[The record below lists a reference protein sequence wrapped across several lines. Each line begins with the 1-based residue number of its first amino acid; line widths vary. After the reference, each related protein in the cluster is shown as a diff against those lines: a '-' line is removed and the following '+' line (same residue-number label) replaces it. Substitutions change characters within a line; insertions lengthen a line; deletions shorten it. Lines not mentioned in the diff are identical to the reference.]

1 MRNTI
6 LVFLLFISTVLFLP
20 LSFSQVGIVDERE
33 PCPASA
39 AADICDEPF
48 EPSELT
54 NTMAD
59 FAHIG
64 FDEESISI
72 PASGTTIVVG
82 PTDDL
87 FILTEHQIIITMGEP
102 NEDLLFRG
110 IVPGRRINELELPRP
125 ESGETLFIE
134 LTMLEVSADELERAG
149 FPADNPIFAGL
160 NARENVDNVANC
172 LSLQTRIDELYKD
185 IQTRNEQISDLRNQP
200 GGFQNRTV
208 QTMILRLQND
218 NDRANQVLPTMES
231 QFEILQCERIPRDE
245 QLRPEARPT
254 GIASSFQK
262 AFLIIVGEDS
272 PSSFIP
278 DFALVNNNLHIAKDT
293 NLELALL
300 EPADG
305 YRLLTGS
312 FGTIEYPSVISPG
325 SEFILRYNN
334 TNLQDFDPT
343 GESIDFVLET
353 TRKLKIQSQTED
365 LRLSIE
371 KNGTIASTTL
381 SLPNTQTGYFEMT
394 IPEIGESENGD
405 SPLQYGLHFFH
416 VHSDFTGIGTLD
428 AYLPVYVAPSSDYNL
443 VGYSLASEEDLRLNL
458 AEYIP
463 ESPELFITGKSN
475 GVTTFVSSQVL
486 DIPVAVLTISDNIGP
501 ITNYQIEIDGDFT
514 TSYSEG
520 KTYVLGNS
528 NSDTFSIS
536 NLKIFNFNVDSFNIL
551 DNSDKSK
558 TYSNKL
564 GFPNDLMIMLDVNTI
579 DISVL
584 DEFEQPYIDGQIIVE
599 KGTEEYTSDLLDIP
613 RLKLPDGDY
622 KISHI
627 VNDEIISERDMT
639 ISSSGLIQFTIQTL
653 LLEDRILTIAI
664 IIESVLIAFFS
675 IRILSKYFKG

>member
-1 MRNTI
+1 M
-6 LVFLLFISTVLFLP
+6 FLP
-20 LSFSQVGIVDERE
+20 LSFSQVGIVDERD

-134 LTMLEVSADELERAG
+134 LTMLEV
-149 FPADNPIFAGL
+149 
-160 NARENVDNVANC
+160 NVDNVANC
-172 LSLQTRIDELYKD
+172 LSLQTSIDELYKD
-185 IQTRNEQISDLRNQP
+185 IQTRNEDIAEMRNAG
-200 GGFQNRTV
+200 GGFNNSRNVQIGQWQNQNVRDGL
-208 QTMILRLQND
+208 ILTDL
-218 NDRANQVLPTMES
+218 ES

-254 GIASSFQK
+254 GAESSFQK

-278 DFALVNNNLHIAKDT
+278 DFALENNNLHIAKAK

-381 SLPNTQTGYFEMT
+381 TLPNTQTGYFEMT

-428 AYLPVYVAPSSDYNL
+428 TYLPVYVAPSSDYNL
-443 VGYSLASEEDLRLNL
+443 IGYSLASEDDLRLNL
-458 AEYIP
+458 AEYTP

-475 GVTTFVSSQVL
+475 GVTTFVSSQVI

-536 NLKIFNFNVDSFNIL
+536 SLKTFNFNVDSFEIL

-564 GFPNDLMIMLDVNTI
+564 GFPNDLLIMLDVNTI

-599 KGTEEYTSDLLDIP
+599 KGTEEFTSDLLDIP

-622 KISHI
+622 KISHV
-627 VNDEIISERDMT
+627 VNDEIKSERDMT
-639 ISSSGLIQFTIQTL
+639 VSSSGLIQFTIQTL